1 MNAALIPAKEPR
13 ALAGLAAKPPAVFL
27 PDEKTAERFFG
38 FFTANIRNEN
48 TRRAYYKAACRF
60 SDWCEGRGLSEL
72 AAVKPPHVAAYI
84 EMLGLSEPEVAGLSK
99 PSVKQH
105 LAALRMLFDWLVVGH
120 VLGTNPAHA
129 VRGPKYSQK
138 KGKTPVL
145 DREEARAL
153 IAAIDTSS
161 VTGLRDRALIG
172 IMIYTFARVSAVL
185 QMNVGDYFSQGRR
198 GWVRLHEKG
207 GKEHEAPCVPKLEAY
222 LDEYMAAAG
231 IADDKDGPLFRTTG
245 RSTGTA
251 HRMTQQDAYRMI
263 QRQANRAGIRTR
275 IGNHS
280 LRATGITDYL
290 KSDGS
295 SLAKAREMANHA
307 DTRTTQLYDRR
318 ADVASL
324 DEYGKVGI

>member
-1 MNAALIPAKEPR
+1 MPSAIIPFQEPR
-13 ALAGLAAKPPAVFL
+13 VLAGLALKPPAVFL
-27 PDEKTAERFFG
+27 PDEATAERFFG
-38 FFTANIRNEN
+38 FFTAHMQNKN

-60 SDWCEGRGLSEL
+60 SDWCEGREL
-72 AAVKPPHVAAYI
+72 LDLAQVKPPHVAAYI
-84 EMLGLSEPEVAGLSK
+84 QMLGIPEPDGAGLSK
-99 PSVKQH
+99 PSVKQN
-105 LAALRMLFDWLVVGH
+105 LAALRMLFDWLVLGH
-120 VLGTNPAHA
+120 VLEHDPAHA
-129 VRGPKYSQK
+129 VRGPKYSQR

-153 IAAIDTSS
+153 IGAIDTGS

-172 IMIYTFARVSAVL
+172 IMIYTFARVGAVL
-185 QMNVGDYFSQGRR
+185 QMDVADYFSQGRR

-207 GKEHEAPCVPKLEAY
+207 GKEHEAPCVPKLETY
-222 LDEYMAAAG
+222 LDEYIAAAG
-231 IADDKDGPLFRTTG
+231 IADDKAGPLFRTTG

-251 HRMTQQDAYRMI
+251 HPMTQQDAYRMI
-263 QRQANRAGIRTR
+263 QRHAKRAGIRTR

-318 ADVASL
+318 ADVAWL
-324 DEYGKVGI
+324 DEYGRVGI

>member
-1 MNAALIPAKEPR
+1 MVSAELLPFKEPR
-13 ALAGLAAKPPAVFL
+13 ALAGLAAKLPALFV
-27 PDEKTAERFFG
+27 PNEKTAERFFG
-38 FFTANIRNEN
+38 FFTAHIRNKN

-60 SDWCEGRGLSEL
+60 ADWCEGRGLAGL
-72 AAVKPPHVAAYI
+72 ALVKPLHVATYV
-84 EMLGLSEPEVAGLSK
+84 EELQSELSK

-120 VLGTNPAHA
+120 VLEVNPAHA
-129 VRGPKYSQK
+129 VRGPRYSQK

-153 IAAIDTSS
+153 LAGIDTGSL
-161 VTGLRDRALIG
+161 TGLRDRALIG
-172 IMIYTFARVSAVL
+172 VMIYTFARIGAVL
-185 QMNVGDYFSQGRR
+185 QMNVSDYFTQGRR

-207 GKEHEAPCVPKLEAY
+207 GKEQEAPCHHKLETF
-222 LDEYMAAAG
+222 LDEYLAAAG
-231 IADDKDGPLFRTTG
+231 IAADKDGPLFRTTG
-245 RSTGTA
+245 RATGIPR
-251 HRMTQQDAYRMI
+251 RMVQKDAYKVIERRA
-263 QRQANRAGIRTR
+263 RQVGIKTR

-295 SLAKAREMANHA
+295 LAEARKMANHA

-318 ADVASL
+318 GDVASL
-324 DEYGKVGI
+324 DEYNKVGI

>member
-1 MNAALIPAKEPR
+1 MTTEIIPFKEPR
-13 ALAGLAAKPPAVFL
+13 ALAGLAAKLPAVFL
-27 PDEKTAERFFG
+27 PDRKAAERFFG
-38 FFTANIRNEN
+38 FFTANHQNKN
-48 TRRAYYKAACRF
+48 TRRAYYKTACRF
-60 SDWCEGRGLSEL
+60 ADWCEGRGLPGL
-72 AAVKPPHVAAYI
+72 ADVRPPHVAAYI
-84 EMLGLSEPEVAGLSK
+84 EGLAVAKPRGPGLSK
-99 PSVKQH
+99 PTVKQH

-120 VLGTNPAHA
+120 VLDVNPAHA

-161 VTGLRDRALIG
+161 LTGLRDRALIAV
-172 IMIYTFARVSAVL
+172 MVYTFARIGAVL

-207 GKEHEAPCVPKLEAY
+207 GKEHEAPCIPKLETY
-222 LDEYMAAAG
+222 LDEYIAAAG
-231 IADDKDGPLFRTTG
+231 IGGNADGPLFRTTG
-245 RSTGTA
+245 RSTGTP
-251 HRMTQQDAYRMI
+251 HRMTQQDAYRLI
-263 QRQANRAGIRTR
+263 QRHARHAGIKTR

-280 LRATGITDYL
+280 MRATGITDYL

-295 SLAKAREMANHA
+295 LAEARKKANPA

-318 ADVASL
+318 GDSASL

>member
-1 MNAALIPAKEPR
+1 MSEANIVPFKEPPS
-13 ALAGLAAKPPAVFL
+13 LVGLAAKPPAVFL
-27 PDEKTAERFFG
+27 PNPKAAERFFG
-38 FFTANIRNEN
+38 FFTAHIRNKN
-48 TRRAYYKAACRF
+48 TRRAYYKAVCRF
-60 SDWCEGRGLSEL
+60 SDWCEDRGSLDL
-72 AAVKPPHVAAYI
+72 AHVKPPHVGAYI
-84 EMLGLSEPEVAGLSK
+84 ESLTVAKPEGPSLSK
-99 PSVKQH
+99 PTAKQH

-120 VLGTNPAHA
+120 VMDTNPAHA

-153 IAAIDTSS
+153 ITAIDTGSLI
-161 VTGLRDRALIG
+161 GLRDRALIG
-172 IMIYTFARVSAVL
+172 IMIYTFARVGAVL

-207 GKEHEAPCVPKLEAY
+207 GKEHEAPCIPKLETY
-222 LDEYMAAAG
+222 LDEYIATAG
-231 IADDKDGPLFRTTG
+231 IAGDKDGPLFRTTG
-245 RSTGTA
+245 RSTGIA

-263 QRQANRAGIRTR
+263 ERRAKQAGIKTR

-280 LRATGITDYL
+280 MRATGITDYL

-295 SLAKAREMANHA
+295 LSEARKMANHA

-318 ADVASL
+318 ADAASL
-324 DEYGKVGI
+324 DEYQKVGI

>member
-1 MNAALIPAKEPR
+1 MISAIIPTKEPR
-13 ALAGLAAKPPAVFL
+13 ALAGLAVKLPAVFF
-27 PDEKTAERFFG
+27 PNENAGERFFG
-38 FFTANIRNEN
+38 FFTAHIRNCN

-60 SDWCEGRGLSEL
+60 SDWCEGRGLLDL
-72 AAVKPPHVAAYI
+72 ADVKAHDVAAYV
-84 EMLGLSEPEVAGLSK
+84 ETLALPVPQGRGLSK
-99 PSVKQH
+99 PTVKQH

-120 VLGTNPAHA
+120 VLDTNPAHA
-129 VRGPKYSQK
+129 VRGPKYSQN

-153 IAAIDTSS
+153 LAVIDIGSLI
-161 VTGLRDRALIG
+161 GLRDRALIG
-172 IMIYTFARVSAVL
+172 IMIYTFARVGAVL

-207 GKEHEAPCVPKLEAY
+207 GKEHEAPCIPKLETF
-222 LDEYMAAAG
+222 LDEYIAAAG
-231 IADDKDGPLFRTTG
+231 IVGDTDSPLFRTTG
-245 RSTGTA
+245 RSTGTP
-251 HRMTQQDAYRMI
+251 HRMAQQDAYRLI
-263 QRQANRAGIRTR
+263 NRYAKRAGIKTR

-295 SLAKAREMANHA
+295 LSEARKMANHA